1 MRSLFLNAN
10 KGLIRVLRRVFV
22 VLLALM
28 MAVYG
33 MPVALS
39 AVLGRAPSD
48 QEVFFVSVFIGS
60 VMALAWIGMEWR
72 RKAEER
78 RQSIDLKDSALW

>member
-10 KGLIRVLRRVFV
+10 KGLIRALRWGIV

-28 MAVYG
+28 LVIYG
-33 MPVALS
+33 VPLALS

-48 QEVFFVSVFIGS
+48 QVVFFVSVLFGLMM
-60 VMALAWIGMEWR
+60 VLTWIGMGWY
-72 RKAEER
+72 RKRAER
-78 RQSIDLKDSALW
+78 RHSVDLKDSALW

>member
-33 MPVALS
+33 MPVTLS

-48 QEVFFVSVFIGS
+48 QEVFFVSVFFGS
-60 VMALAWIGMEWR
+60 VMVLVWIGMGWR
-72 RKAEER
+72 RKREER

>member
-10 KGLIRVLRRVFV
+10 KGLIRALRWGIV

-28 MAVYG
+28 LVVYG
-33 MPVALS
+33 VPLALS

-48 QEVFFVSVFIGS
+48 QVVFFVSVLFGLMM
-60 VMALAWIGMEWR
+60 VLTWIGMGWY
-72 RKAEER
+72 RKRAER
-78 RQSIDLKDSALW
+78 RHSVDLKDSALW

>member
-10 KGLIRVLRRVFV
+10 KGLIPVLRRVFV

-28 MAVYG
+28 LVVYG
-33 MPVALS
+33 VPVALS
-39 AVLGRAPSD
+39 AMLGRAPSD
-48 QEVFFVSVFIGS
+48 QEVFFVSVFFGS
-60 VMALAWIGMEWR
+60 VMVLARIGIGWR
-72 RKAEER
+72 RKREER

>member
-10 KGLIRVLRRVFV
+10 KGLIRTLRRGIV

-28 MAVYG
+28 LVVYC

-39 AVLGRAPSD
+39 AVLGRTPSD
-48 QEVFFVSVFIGS
+48 QEVFFVSVFFGS
-60 VMALAWIGMEWR
+60 VVVLAWIGMGWR
-72 RKAEER
+72 RKREER